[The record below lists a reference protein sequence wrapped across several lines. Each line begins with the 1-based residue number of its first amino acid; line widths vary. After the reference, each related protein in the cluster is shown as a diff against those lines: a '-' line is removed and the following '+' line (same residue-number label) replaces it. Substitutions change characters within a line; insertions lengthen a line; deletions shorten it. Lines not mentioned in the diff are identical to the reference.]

1 MSSLKQ
7 TVSGILMMGLMAATV
22 VMAANGTTPP
32 APSAPAPTSAPAPK
46 SAWWAYQPLQNASV
60 PQTKHA
66 DWARTPIDSFV
77 LAKLE
82 DKNLGPSADAD
93 RATFIRRATLDV
105 WGLIP
110 TPEEVDAF
118 VKDRSPD
125 AYEKLVERLLASPRY
140 GERQARRWLDLAR
153 YADSSGFQNDHTRA
167 NLWRYR
173 DWVIDA
179 FNDDKPYDRF
189 IKEQLAGDELY
200 PNDKKAQI
208 ATGFIANYPDNY
220 NSRDLIGRR
229 YGIITDV
236 TDAVG
241 AVFLAQTVECSR
253 CHNHKND
260 KITAK
265 EYFQMQAFFANIS
278 EDNKIPAEVGPQ
290 EVAFKDQQAK
300 YDAATKTI
308 RDEQKAI
315 LEPLR
320 AAGEKYYKER
330 YLEDSIPYVF
340 APKDKLDP
348 LGRWV
353 QHRAAY
359 VMGNGVVA
367 EYLKDTVENKNFA
380 AYDPSNEPKL
390 KRYEELAKELKAQD
404 NLKPKSGS
412 LNITAITELGPDAPK
427 TYLLAGGDHTKPQ
440 EEVQPGV
447 PATFNPW
454 GGKIEVTPT
463 ATSSGRRTA
472 LANWITDPRNAL
484 TARVFVNRVWAQYF
498 GKGIVTSVSDF
509 GRAGTKPTHPE
520 LLDYLAG
527 GFVKS
532 GWDVK
537 QLHRQILL
545 SSVYRQSSDY
555 RQDVHAADPQDQLLA
570 VFPRR
575 RLDAEQIRDSLLVAS
590 GKLNDTIG
598 GPSVRPPL
606 PSGTD
611 EDGRAGAWEVSDDPA
626 DYDRRSLYVFVKR
639 TLPYPLLES
648 FDMAGSQTVHS
659 KREVTTSSL
668 QALNLINDELVFQW
682 SKALAGR
689 VYDEVGNSEKAQLD
703 RLYSILY
710 ARKPDRFERS
720 TALAFLDE
728 QEKLFRAKLAESE
741 RERQDSKPTLVK
753 ASLTTQPKTRSG
765 ANHGKLARAAAFVSL
780 AHTLVNAN
788 EFVYRN

>member
-1 MSSLKQ
+1 MSALKK
-7 TVSGILMMGLMAATV
+7 TVRGILVMGVMATTV
-22 VMAANGTTPP
+22 VVAADGTPP
-32 APSAPAPTSAPAPK
+32 PASAPAPSR
-46 SAWWAYQPLQNASV
+46 AWWAYQPLQNVSV
-60 PQTKHA
+60 PDTKHSA
-66 DWARTPIDSFV
+66 WVRTPIDSFV
-77 LAKLE
+77 LAKIEQKGLE
-82 DKNLGPSADAD
+82 PSQDAE

-125 AYEKLVERLLASPRY
+125 AYQQLVERLLASPRY

-179 FNDDKPYDRF
+179 FNKDKPYDQF

-200 PNDKKAQI
+200 PNDKNAKI
-208 ATGFIANYPDNY
+208 ATGFLANYPDNY

-229 YGIITDV
+229 YGIVTDV
-236 TDAVG
+236 TDTVG

-253 CHNHKND
+253 CHNHKSD
-260 KITAK
+260 KVSAK
-265 EYFQMQAFFANIS
+265 EYFQLQAFFANIS

-290 EVAFKDQQAK
+290 EIAFKEQQAK
-300 YDAATKTI
+300 YEAATKAI

-315 LEPLR
+315 LDPIR

-353 QHRAAY
+353 QHRASY
-359 VMGNGVVA
+359 VMGQGVVA
-367 EYLKDTVENKNFA
+367 DYLKDTVQNKNFT
-380 AYDPSNEPKL
+380 AYDPANEPKL
-390 KRYEELAKELKAQD
+390 KRYEELAKEIKAQE

-412 LNITAITELGPDAPK
+412 VNITAIFELGPEAPK

-472 LANWITDPRNAL
+472 LANWIADPRNAL

-498 GKGIVTSVSDF
+498 GKGIVTTVSDF
-509 GRAGTKPTHPE
+509 GRAGTKPTNPE
-520 LLDYLAG
+520 LLDYLAD

-555 RQDVHAADPQDQLLA
+555 RPDVHQADPQGQLLA

-590 GKLNDTIG
+590 GKLNDKVG

-606 PSGTD
+606 PQGTD
-611 EDGRAGAWEVSDDPA
+611 EDGRAGAWDVSDSPA

-648 FDMAGSQTVHS
+648 FDMAASQTVHS

-689 VYDEVGNSEKAQLD
+689 VFDEAGDSDKARLE

-710 ARKPDRFERS
+710 ARKPDRFERNA
-720 TALAFLDE
+720 ALAFLDE
-728 QEKLFRAKLAESE
+728 QEKLFRSKLAESE
-741 RERQDSKPTLVK
+741 RQQQQSAPSLVK
-753 ASLTTQPKTRSG
+753 ASLTTEPTPQAGTKH
-765 ANHGKLARAAAFVSL
+765 AKVARAAAFVNL
-780 AHTLVNAN
+780 AHTLANAN

>member
-1 MSSLKQ
+1 MSALKKAVQ
-7 TVSGILMMGLMAATV
+7 GILVMGLMAATV
-22 VMAANGTTPP
+22 VAAADATPP
-32 APSAPAPTSAPAPK
+32 PASAPTQSR
-46 SAWWAYQPLQNASV
+46 AWWAYQPLQNVSA
-60 PQTKHA
+60 PDTKHSA
-66 DWARTPIDSFV
+66 WLRTPIDSFV
-77 LAKLE
+77 LAKIEAKGL
-82 DKNLGPSADAD
+82 KPSRDAE
-93 RATFIRRATLDV
+93 RATFIRRATLDA

-110 TPEEVDAF
+110 TPEAVDAF
-118 VKDRSPD
+118 VRDRSPD
-125 AYEKLVERLLASPRY
+125 AYEKLVEGLLASPRY

-179 FNDDKPYDRF
+179 FNNDKPYDQF

-200 PNDKKAQI
+200 PKDKNARI

-260 KITAK
+260 KVSAK
-265 EYFQMQAFFANIS
+265 EYFQLQAFFANIS
-278 EDNKIPAEVGPQ
+278 EDNKIPADIGPQ
-290 EVAFKDQQAK
+290 EIAFKEQQTK
-300 YDAATKTI
+300 YEAATKVI

-315 LEPLR
+315 LDPIR

-340 APKDKLDP
+340 APKDKVDP

-353 QHRAAY
+353 QHRASY
-359 VMGNGVVA
+359 VMGQGVVA
-367 EYLKDTVENKNFA
+367 DYLKDTVQNKNFA
-380 AYDPSNEPKL
+380 AYDPANAPKL
-390 KRYEELAKELKAQD
+390 ERYEELAKQLKAQE

-412 LNITAITELGPDAPK
+412 VNITAITELGPDTPK
-427 TYLLAGGDHTKPQ
+427 TYLLAGGDHSKPQ

-454 GGKIEVTPT
+454 GGTIEVTPT
-463 ATSSGRRTA
+463 ETSSGRRTA
-472 LANWITDPRNAL
+472 LANWIADPRNAL

-498 GKGIVTSVSDF
+498 GKGIVTTVSDF

-520 LLDYLAG
+520 LLDYLADS
-527 GFVKS
+527 FIKS

-555 RQDVHAADPQDQLLA
+555 RQDVHEADPQDQLLA

-590 GKLNDTIG
+590 GKLNDTVG

-606 PSGTD
+606 PQGTD
-611 EDGRAGAWEVSDDPA
+611 EDGRAGAWDVSDSPA

-648 FDMAGSQTVHS
+648 FDMAASQTVHS

-689 VYDEVGNSEKAQLD
+689 VFDEAGDSDKARLE

-710 ARKPDRFERS
+710 ARKPDRFERNA
-720 TALAFLDE
+720 ALAFLDE
-728 QEKLFRAKLAESE
+728 QEKLFRGKLAES
-741 RERQDSKPTLVK
+741 DSAPSLVK
-753 ASLTTQPKTRSG
+753 VSLTTAPTPQAG
-765 ANHGKLARAAAFVSL
+765 AKHAKVARAAAFVNL
-780 AHTLVNAN
+780 AHTLANAN

>member
-1 MSSLKQ
+1 MSAFKR
-7 TVSGILMMGLMAATV
+7 TVGGLLLMSVMTATV
-22 VMAANGTTPP
+22 VVAADSTSPASTP
-32 APSAPAPTSAPAPK
+32 AQTR
-46 SAWWAYQPLQNASV
+46 AWWAYQPLQNAGV
-60 PQTKHA
+60 PETKHSA
-66 DWARTPIDSFV
+66 WVRTPIDSFV
-77 LAKLE
+77 LAKIEEKGL
-82 DKNLGPSADAD
+82 KPSQDAE

-110 TPEEVDAF
+110 TPDEVDAF

-125 AYEKLVERLLASPRY
+125 AYEQLVERLLASPRY

-173 DWVIDA
+173 DWVINA
-179 FNDDKPYDRF
+179 FNNDKPYDEF
-189 IKEQLAGDELY
+189 VKEQLAGDELH
-200 PNDKKAQI
+200 PNDKNAQI
-208 ATGFIANYPDNY
+208 ATGFLANYPDNY

-236 TDAVG
+236 TDTVG

-253 CHNHKND
+253 CHNHKSD
-260 KITAK
+260 RITAK
-265 EYFQMQAFFANIS
+265 EYFGLQAFFANIS

-290 EVAFKDQQAK
+290 EIAFKEQQTK
-300 YDAATKTI
+300 YDAATKAI

-315 LEPLR
+315 LDPIR
-320 AAGEKYYKER
+320 AAGERFYKER
-330 YLEDSIPYVF
+330 YLEDSTPYVF

-353 QHRAAY
+353 QHRASY
-359 VMGNGVVA
+359 VMGPGVVA
-367 EYLKDTVENKNFA
+367 DYLKDTVQNKNFA
-380 AYDPSNEPKL
+380 AYNPANEPKL
-390 KRYEELAKELKAQD
+390 KRYEELAKQLKAQE

-412 LNITAITELGPDAPK
+412 VNLTTIFELGPDTPK
-427 TYLLAGGDHTKPQ
+427 TYFLAGGDHTKPLD
-440 EEVQPGV
+440 EVQPGV
-447 PATFNPW
+447 PATLNPW
-454 GGKIEVTPT
+454 GGKIEAIPT

-520 LLDYLAG
+520 LLDYLAD
-527 GFVKS
+527 GFIKS

-555 RQDVHAADPQDQLLA
+555 RPDVHDADPQDQWLA

-590 GKLNDTIG
+590 GRLNDTVG

-606 PSGTD
+606 PQGTD
-611 EDGRAGAWEVSDDPA
+611 EDGRAGAWDVSESPA
-626 DYDRRSLYVFVKR
+626 DFDRRSLYVFVKR

-648 FDMAGSQTVHS
+648 FDMAASQTVHS

-689 VYDEVGNSEKAQLD
+689 VFDEAGDSDKARLE

-710 ARKPDRFERS
+710 ARKPDRFERN

-728 QEKLFRAKLAESE
+728 QERLFRAKLAESE
-741 RERQDSKPTLVK
+741 QEPQDGAPKLVPT
-753 ASLTTQPKTRSG
+753 SLTTQSKSQPG
-765 ANHGKLARAAAFVSL
+765 AQHAKVARAAAFVNL
-780 AHTLVNAN
+780 AHTLANAN

>member
-1 MSSLKQ
+1 MFKGIVRGAVL
-7 TVSGILMMGLMAATV
+7 SGLAATAV
-22 VMAANGTTPP
+22 IASAAEQPKP
-32 APSAPAPTSAPAPK
+32 AATAPAR
-46 SAWWAYQPLQNASV
+46 AWWAYQPLQAGAAPQIKNA
-60 PQTKHA
+60 A
-66 DWARTPIDSFV
+66 WARTPIDAFV

-82 DKNLGPSADAD
+82 AKGLTPSPDAD
-93 RATFIRRATLDV
+93 RASFVRRATLDT

-118 VKDRSPD
+118 VKDRAPD
-125 AYEKLVERLLASPRY
+125 AYEKLVDRLLASPRY

-179 FNDDKPYDRF
+179 FNADKPYDAF

-200 PNDKKAQI
+200 PNDKQAQI

-241 AVFLAQTVECSR
+241 SVFLAQTVECAR
-253 CHNHKND
+253 CHNHKSD
-260 KITAK
+260 RISEK
-265 EYFQMQAFFANIS
+265 EYFQLQAFFANIS
-278 EDNKIPAEVGPQ
+278 EDNKILADVGPQ
-290 EVAFKDQQAK
+290 EIAFKEQTAK
-300 YDAATKTI
+300 WEAATRTL

-315 LEPLR
+315 LEPFK

-340 APKDKLDP
+340 APKDKIDP

-353 QHRAAY
+353 QHRVSY

-367 EYLKDTVENKNFA
+367 EYLKDSVTNKTFA
-380 AYDPSNEPKL
+380 AYDPSNTDKQ
-390 KRYEELAKELKAQD
+390 KRYEELAKELKKYADQ
-404 NLKPKSGS
+404 KPKTGS
-412 LNITAITELGPDAPK
+412 LYITAITELGHPETPK
-427 TYLLAGGDHTKPQ
+427 SYLYAGGDHTKPQ
-440 EEVQPGV
+440 EEVQAAV
-447 PATFNPW
+447 PAALNPW
-454 GGKIEVTPT
+454 GGKVEVVPT

-472 LANWITDPRNAL
+472 LANWIADPRNAL

-498 GKGIVTSVSDF
+498 GKGIVETVSDF
-509 GRAGTKPTHPE
+509 GRAGTRPVNPE

-532 GWDVK
+532 GWSVK

-545 SSVYRQSSDY
+545 SSVYRQASDY
-555 RQDVHAADPQDQLLA
+555 RDDVHQADPKNELLA

-575 RLDAEQIRDSLLVAS
+575 RLDAEQIRDSLLAAS
-590 GKLNDTIG
+590 GKLVDKIG
-598 GPSVRPPL
+598 GPSVLPPL
-606 PSGTD
+606 PRGVD
-611 EDGRAGAWEVSDDPA
+611 EAGRGGDWDASTNVEDHN
-626 DYDRRSLYVFVKR
+626 RRSLYVFVKR

-648 FDMAGSQTVHS
+648 FDMAASQTVHS

-682 SKALAGR
+682 SKALAKR
-689 VYDEVGNSEKAQLD
+689 VIADAGESDKARLD
-703 RLYSILY
+703 RLYAILY
-710 ARKPDRFERS
+710 ARKPDRFERD
-720 TALAFLDE
+720 AAFAFLNQ
-728 QEKLFRAKLAESE
+728 QEKSIRHKLAQVQQAP
-741 RERQDSKPTLVK
+741 QDGVVLTRVSTTTEA
-753 ASLTTQPKTRSG
+753 ASQAGELPRF
-765 ANHGKLARAAAFVSL
+765 AAFVNLS
-780 AHTLVNAN
+780 HTLVNAN
-788 EFVYRN
+788 EFVYRY

>member
-1 MSSLKQ
+1 MSMLKRIMRGALSL
-7 TVSGILMMGLMAATV
+7 SIAAVAV
-22 VMAANGTTPP
+22 VVTAAESPK
-32 APSAPAPTSAPAPK
+32 SAPYATPRR
-46 SAWWAYQPLQNASV
+46 AWWAYQPLQVVDV
-60 PQTKHA
+60 PAVKNDA
-66 DWARTPIDSFV
+66 WVRTPPDAFV
-77 LAKLE
+77 LAKVEANGL
-82 DKNLGPSADAD
+82 KPSPDAD
-93 RATFIRRATLDV
+93 RASFVRRATLDV

-125 AYEKLVERLLASPRY
+125 VYEKLVERLLASPRY

-179 FNDDKPYDRF
+179 FNSDKPYDDF

-200 PNDKKAQI
+200 PNDKNAQI

-241 AVFLAQTVECSR
+241 SVFLAQTVECSR
-253 CHNHKND
+253 CHNHKSD
-260 KITAK
+260 RVTAK
-265 EYFQMQAFFANIS
+265 EYFELQAFFANIS
-278 EDNKIPAEVGPQ
+278 EDSKIPAEVGPQ
-290 EVAFKDQQAK
+290 EMAFKEQTAK
-300 YDAATKTI
+300 WEAATKAI

-315 LEPLR
+315 LDPFR

-340 APKDKLDP
+340 APEGQLDP
-348 LGRWV
+348 LGRWI
-353 QHRAAY
+353 QHRVGY

-367 EYLKDTVENKNFA
+367 DYLKDTVTNQSFA
-380 AYDPSNEPKL
+380 AYNPANADKQ
-390 KRYEELAKELKAQD
+390 KRYEELAKQLKDYVELR
-404 NLKPKSGS
+404 PKTGS
-412 LNITAITELGPDAPK
+412 LYITAITELGHADAPK

-454 GGKIEVTPT
+454 GGKIDIVPT

-472 LANWITDPRNAL
+472 LANWIADPRNAL
-484 TARVFVNRVWAQYF
+484 TARVYVNRVWAQYF
-498 GKGIVTSVSDF
+498 GKGIVETVSDF
-509 GRAGTKPTHPE
+509 GRAGTQPLNPE
-520 LLDYLAG
+520 LLDYLAD
-527 GFVKS
+527 GFVKN
-532 GWDVK
+532 GWNVK
-537 QLHRQILL
+537 RLHRQILL

-555 RQDVHAADPQDQLLA
+555 RQDVHDVDPKGELLA

-575 RLDAEQIRDSLLVAS
+575 RLDAEQIRDSLLAAS
-590 GKLNDTIG
+590 GKLVDKVG
-598 GPSVRPPL
+598 GPSVLPPL
-606 PSGTD
+606 PRGVNEGGRGGDWEASD
-611 EDGRAGAWEVSDDPA
+611 KAEDQN
-626 DYDRRSLYVFVKR
+626 RRSLYVFVKR

-648 FDMAGSQTVHS
+648 FDMAASQTVHS

-682 SKALAGR
+682 SRALADR
-689 VYDEVGNSEKAQLD
+689 VIDEAGDSDKARLE
-703 RLYSILY
+703 RLYAILY
-710 ARKPDRFERS
+710 ARKPDRFERN
-720 TALAFLDE
+720 AAFAFLHQ
-728 QEKLFRAKLAESE
+728 QEETIRNKLAHVRGTPKGGTPQDGTPTLTKVSATTEPESQASVDNAKLS
-741 RERQDSKPTLVK
+741 RF
-753 ASLTTQPKTRSG
+753 
-765 ANHGKLARAAAFVSL
+765 AAFVNL
-780 AHTLVNAN
+780 AHTLANAN
-788 EFVYRN
+788 EFVYRY

>member
-1 MSSLKQ
+1 MSMLKRIVRGALSL
-7 TVSGILMMGLMAATV
+7 SLAATAV
-22 VMAANGTTPP
+22 VVAATEPP
-32 APSAPAPTSAPAPK
+32 KSAPSAASSRT
-46 SAWWAYQPLQNASV
+46 WWAYQPLQAGEV
-60 PQTKHA
+60 PRVKNPA
-66 DWARTPIDSFV
+66 WVRTPVDAFI
-77 LAKLE
+77 LAKVEAKGL
-82 DKNLGPSADAD
+82 KPSPDAD
-93 RATFIRRATLDV
+93 RASFVRRATLDV

-179 FNDDKPYDRF
+179 FNSDKPYDDF

-200 PNDKKAQI
+200 PNDKNAQI

-229 YGIITDV
+229 YGIVTDV

-241 AVFLAQTVECSR
+241 SVFLAQTVECAR
-253 CHNHKND
+253 CHNHKSD
-260 KITAK
+260 RVTAK
-265 EYFQMQAFFANIS
+265 EYFQLQAFFANLS

-290 EVAFKDQQAK
+290 EMAFQEQTAK
-300 YDAATKTI
+300 WEAATKAI

-315 LEPLR
+315 LDPFR

-340 APKDKLDP
+340 APKEQLDP

-353 QHRAAY
+353 QHRVGY

-367 EYLKDTVENKNFA
+367 EYLKDSVTNPTFA
-380 AYDPSNEPKL
+380 AYNPANADKH
-390 KRYEELAKELKAQD
+390 KRYEELAKQLKEYVELR
-404 NLKPKSGS
+404 PKSGS
-412 LNITAITELGPDAPK
+412 LYITSITELGHADAPK
-427 TYLLAGGDHTKPQ
+427 TYFLAGGDHTKPQ
-440 EEVQPGV
+440 EEVQPGI

-454 GGKIEVTPT
+454 GGKIDIVPT
-463 ATSSGRRTA
+463 AASSGRRSA
-472 LANWITDPRNAL
+472 LANWIADPRNAL
-484 TARVFVNRVWAQYF
+484 TARVYVNRVWAQYF
-498 GKGIVTSVSDF
+498 GKGIVETVSDF
-509 GRAGTKPTHPE
+509 GRAGTQPLNPE
-520 LLDYLAG
+520 LLDYLAD
-527 GFVKS
+527 GFVKN
-532 GWDVK
+532 GWSVK
-537 QLHRQILL
+537 RLHRQILL

-555 RQDVHAADPQDQLLA
+555 RQDAHDADPQGELLA

-590 GKLNDTIG
+590 GKLVDKVG
-598 GPSVRPPL
+598 GPSVLPPL
-606 PSGTD
+606 PRGVD
-611 EDGRAGAWEVSDDPA
+611 EGGRGGDWDASDKAEDQN
-626 DYDRRSLYVFVKR
+626 RRSLYVFVKR

-648 FDMAGSQTVHS
+648 FDMAASQTVHS

-682 SKALAGR
+682 SKALAHR
-689 VYDEVGNSEKAQLD
+689 VIDEVGDSDKARLE
-703 RLYSILY
+703 RLYAILY
-710 ARKPDRFERS
+710 ARKPDRFERN
-720 TALAFLDE
+720 AAFAFLHQQE
-728 QEKLFRAKLAESE
+728 QLIRHKLAQVQGMPKDGTS
-741 RERQDSKPTLVK
+741 QDGAPTLTKVSATTEPGSQ
-753 ASLTTQPKTRSG
+753 ASGDNAGLPRF
-765 ANHGKLARAAAFVSL
+765 AAFVNL
-780 AHTLVNAN
+780 AHTLANAN
-788 EFVYRN
+788 EFVYRY